1 MDASALGQANLL
13 RLNRR
18 AGDGFDFL
26 LQYLRV
32 YKQAGIE
39 S

>member
-1 MDASALGQANLL
+1 MDASALGQANPI

-18 AGDGFDFL
+18 AGDGFDLL

-32 YKQAGIE
+32 YKQAGFD